1 MCVHQLRES
10 YGYGTRTMET
20 QGYVRCCVSDGTGM
34 RVCCWYWYEG
44 MFGGTSTRVHFDC
57 IY

>member
-1 MCVHQLRES
+1 
-10 YGYGTRTMET
+10 MET
-20 QGYVRCCVSDGTGM
+20 QGYVCCCVSDGTGM

>member
-1 MCVHQLRES
+1 MGMGHGQWKHKGMCV
-10 YGYGTRTMET
+10 
-20 QGYVRCCVSDGTGM
+20 VSGGTGM

-44 MFGGTSTRVHFDC
+44 MFGGTSTRVHFGC